1 MEDVTDPVY
10 PIDDPLPALRERVDV
25 LERELASTRRD
36 TEQRLL
42 WAELKAEAIRAGM
55 VDLDGLKLLDISG
68 FKMTGDGTVEG
79 AAHLMG
85 QFRKSKPWLFS
96 GPSSSSATGAPPP
109 QQPRHK
115 HATEM
120 TDAEYEAARTALLK
134 HRG

>member
-1 MEDVTDPVY
+1 MEDVINPVDST
-10 PIDDPLPALRERVDV
+10 DDPLPGLRERVDV
-25 LERELASTRRD
+25 LERELASARRD

-42 WAELKAEAIRAGM
+42 RAELKAEAIRAGM
-55 VDLDGLKLLDISG
+55 VDLDGLKLLDVSSLRL
-68 FKMTGDGTVEG
+68 TSDGTAEG
-79 AAHLMG
+79 AAQLMG
-85 QFRKSKPWLFS
+85 QFRKSKPWLFA
-96 GPSSSSATGAPPP
+96 GPSSSNATGAPPP